1 MRTLFNQTILIGA
14 HIAESLSLL
23 NNDNMQNVVIINSL
37 MAKVLPYN
45 LIAVNTL
52 LKSLLHSYIQK
63 LENNMMDLTFNLTT
77 FLELPPEYKLYI
89 QTKGVYTIDV
99 SATIRQVLDEIIA
112 DQIK

>member
-1 MRTLFNQTILIGA
+1 MGV
-14 HIAESLSLL
+14 HIAETLALL
-23 NNDNMQNVVIINSL
+23 TTDNMQNVVIINSL

-45 LIAVNTL
+45 LVTVNTIL
-52 LKSLLHSYIQK
+52 NSLLQSYIKK
-63 LENNMMDLTFNLTT
+63 LENNMMELTFNLTT